1 MLWGEDLK
9 NLYPKRNMFLPA
21 GILEGSVLE
30 SALFNPGSAKEGVS
44 DIANLADHE
53 IYLGY
58 SNLELTV
65 KSWMRFS

>member
-1 MLWGEDLK
+1 
-9 NLYPKRNMFLPA
+9 MFLPA